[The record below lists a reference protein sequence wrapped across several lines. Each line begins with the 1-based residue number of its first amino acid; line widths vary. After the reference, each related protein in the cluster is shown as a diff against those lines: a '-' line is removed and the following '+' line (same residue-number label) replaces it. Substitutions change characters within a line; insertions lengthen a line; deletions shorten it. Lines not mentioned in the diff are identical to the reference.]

1 MPSLKRQARQR
12 GGATIVIALLL
23 LVVLSV
29 AAFGVAR
36 GAIRD
41 LSQAGT
47 LTQGTKAEEAAE
59 AGLDWFIIWSHPDN
73 AAQATSSEGNK
84 ALVNGISAVKAPG
97 WTQTDTAHFEV
108 WDRAFRVVSTP
119 DQTSDMVFSRKDGLV
134 KQTAAKGNQVTQKF
148 DVTVRFLGF
157 VASSMTAGGGQASG
171 GTTPAALST
180 QDLLWQV
187 VSEGSANIPTSST
200 THLQF
205 RQRRETIGIQSLGQS
220 QASNPTAAP

>member
-1 MPSLKRQARQR
+1 MPSFKPHASQR
-12 GGATIVIALLL
+12 GGATIVIALML
-23 LVVLSV
+23 LVVLSI

-41 LSQAGT
+41 LSQVGT

-73 AAQATSSEGNK
+73 AAQATSNEGNK
-84 ALVNGISAVKAPG
+84 TLVNGISAVKAPG
-97 WTQTDTAHFEV
+97 WTQTDTDHFEA

-119 DQTSDMVFSRKDGLV
+119 DQTSDMVFSRTGGLV

-148 DVTVRFLGF
+148 DLTVRFLGF
-157 VASSMTAGGGQASG
+157 VASSMTAGAGQASG
-171 GTTPAALST
+171 GTTPASLST

-187 VSEGSANIPTSST
+187 VSEGSANIPTSNT
-200 THLQF
+200 TYLQF
-205 RQRRETIGIQSLGQS
+205 RQRREVIGVQSLGQS
-220 QASNPTAAP
+220 QASNPTATP